1 MQRTRR
7 LTLLLLAII
16 LTLSLAAAPRA
27 AAAGA
32 GDIVVGYYASWAA
45 RQGYTP
51 DKLPAE
57 QFTQINYAFAKIE
70 NGRLA
75 LEDPEGDRKVLGEL
89 TALRKQNP
97 ELKIVLSVGGWDE
110 STWFSD
116 VASSSAQRE
125 TFARS
130 CLDLIRAHDAVTG
143 LILQREQDAMAN
155 SFRLRRKQLRK
166 YAFAADGLLIHPA
179 ASQREL
185 TEEGDALHHCVS
197 SYGKRH
203 AAGETAIFFIRRASK
218 PGTPYYTLELDE
230 RALKV
235 RQNRGSY
242 NRARTP
248 EVQAFEEKWLA
259 WLQSGCQRD
268 KKGRPVLPEKRKGEA
283 A

>member
-75 LEDPEGDRKVLGEL
+75 LEDPEGDRKVLREL

-130 CLDLIRAHDAVTG
+130 CLDLIRAHD
-143 LILQREQDAMAN
+143 L
-155 SFRLRRKQLRK
+155 
-166 YAFAADGLLIHPA
+166 DGVDLDWEYPA
-179 ASQREL
+179 A
-185 TEEGDALHHCVS
+185 
-197 SYGKRH
+197 
-203 AAGETAIFFIRRASK
+203 RRA
-218 PGTPYYTLELDE
+218 
-230 RALKV
+230 
-235 RQNRGSY
+235 
-242 NRARTP
+242 
-248 EVQAFEEKWLA
+248 
-259 WLQSGCQRD
+259 
-268 KKGRPVLPEKRKGEA
+268 
-283 A
+283 